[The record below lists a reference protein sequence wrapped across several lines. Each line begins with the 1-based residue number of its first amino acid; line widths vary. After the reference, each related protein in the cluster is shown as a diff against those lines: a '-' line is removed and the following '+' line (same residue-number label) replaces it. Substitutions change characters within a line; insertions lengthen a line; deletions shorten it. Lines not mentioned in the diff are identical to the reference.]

1 MIINKNLIFPFLF
14 LTFTSI
20 IILLFYN
27 SLLLGYPG
35 QGPGD
40 CKKYHETIHL
50 DVYYDPKAFI
60 IIDGIDNED
69 FWHVSGKNNSI
80 VIPVASEYGTPNF
93 FIRYINMSFVHSDT
107 HLFILASWEDSTP
120 LSRWDQFSMCWN
132 INMSNYTAAFYQG
145 MRTGPYGGGDVDTWQ
160 WGYRIGKENGSSYNG
175 YDTCFGDDGW
185 YPHNSEISQI
195 ETGMIY
201 GTWFND
207 TNRYQIEISRPLTTG
222 EQYDVQFEEKTIYEF
237 TIAILDNEYGTGEGE
252 DHAISW
258 IYALHFSEFPAPI
271 ISGYQLGFTLFIL
284 IFLTGLI
291 IIWKRKFIAI
301 KNNR

>member
-1 MIINKNLIFPFLF
+1 MAFYKKSLLLFFLLILISLIIQAVS
-14 LTFTSI
+14 TSI
-20 IILLFYN
+20 IMG
-27 SLLLGYPG
+27 SSWPG
-35 QGPGD
+35 EGD
-40 CKKYHETIHL
+40 CQYYHNTIHL
-50 DVYYDPKAFI
+50 DAYYDPNAI
-60 IIDGIDNED
+60 ITLDGRDNED
-69 FWHVSGKNNSI
+69 FWHVPGKNNSI
-80 VIPVASEYGTPNF
+80 LIPVASDFYSDDF
-93 FIRYINMSFVHSDT
+93 FVRYVNMSFVHSDT

-120 LSRWDQFSMCWN
+120 LSNWDQFSMCWN
-132 INMSNYTAAFYQG
+132 INMLNYTAAFYQG

-258 IYALHFSEFPAPI
+258 IYALHFSEFPTPL
-271 ISGYQLGFTLFIL
+271 ISGYRLGFTFLIL

-291 IIWKRKFIAI
+291 IIWKMKFIRI
-301 KNNR
+301 KNN